1 MQRVGCLQAVAGYNR
16 DEHVHGILVQLPMPG
31 HINEQRVLDSIAAEK
46 DVDGFSPA
54 NIGKLAMRGREPSFV
69 ACTPK
74 VIAGRW
80 LRTCAA
86 SRLQPACGV
95 VSGVL
100 QPAHPGA
107 SV

>member
-1 MQRVGCLQAVAGYNR
+1 VGCVQAVDGYNR
-16 DEHVHGILVQLPMPG
+16 DENVHGILVQLPMPG

-74 VIAGRW
+74 VIACYHRVGLCNMW
-80 LRTCAA
+80 KLP
-86 SRLQPACGV
+86 QPA
-95 VSGVL
+95 
-100 QPAHPGA
+100 
-107 SV
+107 

>member
-1 MQRVGCLQAVAGYNR
+1 MDGYNR
-16 DEHVHGILVQLPMPG
+16 DENVHGILVQLPMPG

-74 VIAGRW
+74 VSTGRH
-80 LRTCAA
+80 LVHRALYTT
-86 SRLQPACGV
+86 
-95 VSGVL
+95 
-100 QPAHPGA
+100 
-107 SV
+107 

>member
-1 MQRVGCLQAVAGYNR
+1 MQAVDGYNR
-16 DEHVHGILVQLPMPG
+16 DENVHGILVQLPMPG

-74 VIAGRW
+74 VSIGRHRVHCAVYTSQPAFALIAG
-80 LRTCAA
+80 A
-86 SRLQPACGV
+86 SPPTDL
-95 VSGVL
+95 S
-100 QPAHPGA
+100 
-107 SV
+107 

>member
-1 MQRVGCLQAVAGYNR
+1 VGCLQAVDGYNR
-16 DEHVHGILVQLPMPG
+16 DENVHGILVQLPMPG

-74 VIAGRW
+74 VSIGRH
-80 LRTCAA
+80 LPALCIVYK
-86 SRLQPACGV
+86 PACIRIDSRHV
-95 VSGVL
+95 TSSL
-100 QPAHPGA
+100 
-107 SV
+107 SIMRMSDC